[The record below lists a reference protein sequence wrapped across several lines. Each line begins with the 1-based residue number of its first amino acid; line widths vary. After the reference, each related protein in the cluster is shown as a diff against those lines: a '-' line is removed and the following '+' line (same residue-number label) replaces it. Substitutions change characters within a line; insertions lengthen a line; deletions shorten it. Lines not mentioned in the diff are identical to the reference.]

1 MPTDPIFNIARPL
14 GNAKTDAEKLLAMT
28 AARSCI
34 IEFMSGQVNLGAG
47 GSAEVT
53 HGLGYRPT
61 VYAFIKGRDLNDT
74 KDVWYPHQGGAYTVL
89 TKVDTTKMYFTGD
102 INADVFYLIFAN
114 QQENGTG
121 TGNNNVSGNLR
132 ISKAGYNAK
141 TEQDARN
148 MRFFSGKNVFKVD
161 QDLSYETT
169 FTIDTLDFTV
179 KEITH
184 GLGYVPIC
192 FVLCS
197 SNGQMLP
204 NSAFVFPTLDYYIDT
219 DKLTIYTQ
227 DFSGD
232 PSYNLTFQYLILRDK
247 IA

>member
-1 MPTDPIFNIARPL
+1 MSDPIFKIAKSL
-14 GNAKTDAEKLLAMT
+14 GNAKTDPEKLLAMT
-28 AARSCI
+28 ADRSCL
-34 IEFMSGQVNLGAG
+34 IEFISDIVNLGAG
-47 GSAEVT
+47 GSAEIT
-53 HGLGYRPT
+53 HNLGYRPT
-61 VYAFIKGRDLNDT
+61 VYAFIKGRDLGDT
-74 KDVWYPHQGGAYTVL
+74 KDVWYPHQGGAYTAL
-89 TKVDTTKMYFTGD
+89 TKVDTTKLYIEGD
-102 INADVFYLIFAN
+102 IGADVFYIIFSN
-114 QQENGTG
+114 QQEDGNGS
-121 TGNNNVSGNLR
+121 GNNNVSGNLR
-132 ISKAGYNAK
+132 IAKNGYNAK

-161 QDLSYETT
+161 PELSYETT

-197 SNGQMLP
+197 TIGQMLP
-204 NSAFVFPTLDYYIDT
+204 NSAFVFPTLDYYIDN

-227 DFSGD
+227 DFSGA
-232 PSYNLTFQYLILRDK
+232 PSYNLTFQYIILRDK